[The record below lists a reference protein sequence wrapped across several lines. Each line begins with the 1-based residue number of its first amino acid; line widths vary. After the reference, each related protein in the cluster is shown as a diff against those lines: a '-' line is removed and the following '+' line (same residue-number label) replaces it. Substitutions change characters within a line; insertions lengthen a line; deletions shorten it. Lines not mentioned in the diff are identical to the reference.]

1 VTSAVA
7 GEPVGVLLSA
17 FATGAGVA
25 ALPRK
30 TITPYSYLFSIGGHF
45 A

>member
-1 VTSAVA
+1 VA

-17 FATGAGVA
+17 FATSAGVA

-30 TITPYSYLFSIGGHF
+30 TITPYSYLFSIGGKF
-45 A
+45 G